1 MMGDSAQQI
10 TDEIIKL
17 LTAYGLDVVGAVVIL
32 IVGWIAAGWA
42 ERAVGRMLGRSQYAD
57 ETLRSFFGNL
67 VRYTVLIFT
76 VLAMLDQFG
85 VQTASLLAVF
95 GAGALA
101 IGLALQGTLSN
112 VAAGVMLLIFRPFK
126 IGDYIEAAGHGGT
139 VKALSL
145 FVTEVATPNNIQV
158 LIPNGQVW
166 GSSIVNYSHHTTRRI
181 DIVMSIAYDDDIEAA
196 MDACRKVIADEPR
209 IHADPEPFVG
219 VAALADSSVNLDVRL
234 WCDAG
239 DYWPVKYDMT
249 QKLKER
255 FDTDGL
261 TIPFPRRDVH
271 LIQADE

>member
-42 ERAVGRMLGRSQYAD
+42 ERVVGRMLGRSQYAD

-101 IGLALQGTLSN
+101 IGLALQGRRSN

-181 DIVMSIAYDDDIEAA
+181 DIVMSIA
-196 MDACRKVIADEPR
+196 
-209 IHADPEPFVG
+209 
-219 VAALADSSVNLDVRL
+219 
-234 WCDAG
+234 
-239 DYWPVKYDMT
+239 
-249 QKLKER
+249 
-255 FDTDGL
+255 
-261 TIPFPRRDVH
+261 
-271 LIQADE
+271 

>member
-42 ERAVGRMLGRSQYAD
+42 ERVVGRMLGRSQYAD

-234 WCDAG
+234 WCDA
-239 DYWPVKYDMT
+239 DVYWPVKYDMT
-249 QKLKER
+249 RKLKER
-255 FDTDGL
+255 FDADGL
-261 TIPFPRRDVH
+261 TIPFPQRDVH
-271 LIQADE
+271 LIQADV

>member
-1 MMGDSAQQI
+1 MGDSAQQI

-42 ERAVGRMLGRSQYAD
+42 ERVVGRMLGRSQYAD

-196 MDACRKVIADEPR
+196 MDTCRKVIADEPR

-219 VAALADSSVNLDVRL
+219 VAAPADSSINLDVRL